1 VVLTASKLQ
10 MSSVPFTVDMDAQET
25 PLVTLVLD
33 QPRGTIGGQVVD
45 QHGKPVKASVTLSSY
60 EGRPDGMGGLADADA
75 LLPQSEN
82 GATALRG
89 GGVAWDI
96 ALDTDSD
103 GYFLANVDTPSDVR
117 VVVADF
123 SPDKTYSRSPPV
135 AEVHL
140 DPGQARTDLR
150 LVLPSKGDVEISGK
164 IVDGDGVPLPG
175 IDFIVV
181 SEEPSLGKSI
191 VSTSDGKFVAGGL
204 SGSTFEI
211 QVRAQRGFHPFV
223 MKGISAGTK
232 DILVS
237 LMRPAK
243 VFGTVIDRATN
254 SPVPS
259 FSIAIVGWQVK
270 NIQPAHFRQVSD
282 SGGHFEID
290 APQGSDGLDME
301 IAVQAPGYEFTRQ
314 GIGPIPADANTGPI
328 EVLLDHAGPP
338 IKGIIVD
345 EAGNAV
351 AGAKVTANGWEE
363 FGGGGQAISTTS
375 GPDGTF
381 QISGL
386 SRGASLIE
394 VAHPDFARVSMEIE
408 SGGPD
413 EVRIVLSSGSDLE
426 GWISSGGV
434 PLENVSIRIG
444 GSGPVATDAEGHFQ
458 VERVPAGE
466 ALVEVR
472 LQSPDGLSRTQSLT
486 KEIVS
491 GASNV
496 LHIEVTNGVASILE

>member
-1 VVLTASKLQ
+1 
-10 MSSVPFTVDMDAQET
+10 
-25 PLVTLVLD
+25 
-33 QPRGTIGGQVVD
+33 
-45 QHGKPVKASVTLSSY
+45 
-60 EGRPDGMGGLADADA
+60 
-75 LLPQSEN
+75 
-82 GATALRG
+82 
-89 GGVAWDI
+89 
-96 ALDTDSD
+96 
-103 GYFLANVDTPSDVR
+103 
-117 VVVADF
+117 
-123 SPDKTYSRSPPV
+123 
-135 AEVHL
+135 
-140 DPGQARTDLR
+140 
-150 LVLPSKGDVEISGK
+150 
-164 IVDGDGVPLPG
+164 
-175 IDFIVV
+175 
-181 SEEPSLGKSI
+181 
-191 VSTSDGKFVAGGL
+191 
-204 SGSTFEI
+204 
-211 QVRAQRGFHPFV
+211 
-223 MKGISAGTK
+223 
-232 DILVS
+232 
-237 LMRPAK
+237 
-243 VFGTVIDRATN
+243 
-254 SPVPS
+254 
-259 FSIAIVGWQVK
+259 
-270 NIQPAHFRQVSD
+270 
-282 SGGHFEID
+282 
-290 APQGSDGLDME
+290 ME